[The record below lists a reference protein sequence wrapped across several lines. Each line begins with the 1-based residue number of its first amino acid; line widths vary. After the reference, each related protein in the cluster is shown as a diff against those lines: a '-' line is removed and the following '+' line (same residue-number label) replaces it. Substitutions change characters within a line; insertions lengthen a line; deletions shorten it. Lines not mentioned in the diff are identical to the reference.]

1 MIVNCNPD
9 KLYDANYFLGA
20 LCSEFLKQFGEK
32 AESIISLF
40 SYRRGLA
47 LGKAMAA
54 KLEDK
59 SFETAIKSFVAA
71 SEKSTA
77 PAELIS
83 FEKNRAVIKGMVC
96 PLGLNGNGREIC
108 EAMMNMDRGILE
120 KMSGKRI
127 KYTVNKT
134 VAAGDD
140 HCEVVFDVD

>member
-1 MIVNCNPD
+1 MT
-9 KLYDANYFLGA
+9 AN
-20 LCSEFLKQFGEK
+20 
-32 AESIISLF
+32 
-40 SYRRGLA
+40 
-47 LGKAMAA
+47 
-54 KLEDK
+54 LEDK
-59 SFETAIKSFVAA
+59 TFETAIKSFVAA

-83 FEKNRAVIKGMVC
+83 FEKNRAVMKGMAC

-108 EAMMNMDRGILE
+108 ETMMNMDRGILE